1 MPWTDQLIHF
11 IDFEGSTA
19 SGILEYGIV
28 TVRGAEILGAATG
41 LCCPTGRVRDEDVA
55 LHGIEADAVADRPSF
70 ETEFDRFVG
79 LRKSGPL
86 AAHFAQAE
94 NTMIKSVW
102 AYPPVSPDWVRPGQE
117 AHEWGPWVDTGR
129 LYPQLYPQLTSAKL
143 QEVVAAAGLQQQ
155 LDDAAQRRCP
165 AERCHYHAALY
176 DALAG
181 ALLLARLA
189 ADPGIGGKSLTWL
202 LQFSTRDPDK
212 RTALVQ
218 DDLF

>member
-1 MPWTDQLIHF
+1 MPWTDQTIHF
-11 IDFEGSTA
+11 IDFEGSTV

-28 TVRGAEILGAATG
+28 TMRGGDILETSTG
-41 LCCPTGRVRDEDVA
+41 LCRSTGRIRAEDVA
-55 LHGIEADAVADRPSF
+55 VHGIEESRVADRAPF
-70 ETEFDRFVG
+70 EAQFDQFVG
-79 LRKSGPL
+79 LRRTGPL

-94 NTMIKSVW
+94 NTLIKSVW
-102 AYPPVSPDWVRPGQE
+102 AYPPASPDWVRPGQD

-143 QEVVAAAGLQQQ
+143 GDLVAAAGLQEQ
-155 LDDAAQRRCP
+155 LDNEGKRHCP
-165 AERCHYHAALY
+165 ADRCHYHAALY

-181 ALLLARLA
+181 ALLLGRLA
-189 ADPGIGGKSLTWL
+189 ADPNVAPKSLTWL